1 MKKLNV
7 IKVKYLPAT
16 NTKGTRI
23 KLITNESSITLAKNY
38 SFVSSLGQ
46 VMFCLEVNGFNVI
59 GTSSDVNFDYIVT
72 DTFKSFKDIKWT
84 FSAQIFIW
92 GTE

>member
-1 MKKLNV
+1 MEKLNV

-23 KLITNESSITLAKNY
+23 KLITNGSSITLAKNY
-38 SFVSSLGQ
+38 SFVSSLCQ
-46 VMFCLEVNGFNVI
+46 ALFYLESNGFNVI

-72 DTFKSFKDIKWT
+72 DTFKSFKDIK
-84 FSAQIFIW
+84 
-92 GTE
+92 